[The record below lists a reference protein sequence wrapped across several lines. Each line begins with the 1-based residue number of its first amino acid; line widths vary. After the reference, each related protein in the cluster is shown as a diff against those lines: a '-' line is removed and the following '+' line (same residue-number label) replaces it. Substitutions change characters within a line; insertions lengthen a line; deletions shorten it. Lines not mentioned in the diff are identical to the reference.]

1 MSRLTPLLAVSA
13 LALALAG
20 CSGAPAPLPSGSSG
34 AIDHTEQSTI
44 DGEWTLTRTVTA
56 TDDVNNPAHAV
67 GTVSVRSLLFGDIIC
82 DGGPC
87 SGGVLSGPSQSIR
100 DSSTFTSSGNTI
112 TYEFTGFLNCIRQD
126 TGAVLVADGYSYT
139 AHVELK
145 TIATDA
151 KDDSKASTLEGT
163 MTYTDSITAKAIEAG
178 CSRDPV
184 TATTSFDLSALRTT
198 VAIPDPNATST
209 PAPN

>member
-1 MSRLTPLLAVSA
+1 MSRFLPLLAVPV

-20 CSGAPAPLPSGSSG
+20 CSGAPAPTPSGSSG
-34 AIDHTEQSTI
+34 VVDHTEQSTI

-67 GTVSVRSLLFGDIIC
+67 GTVSVRALLFGDVVC

-87 SGGVLSGPSQSIR
+87 SGGVLSGPTQGVR

-126 TGAVLVADGYSYT
+126 TGGVLVADGYSYT
-139 AHVELK
+139 THVELK
-145 TIATDA
+145 AIATDA
-151 KDDSKASTLEGT
+151 EDDSKASTLEGT
-163 MTYTDSITAKAIEAG
+163 MTYTDSITATAIEAG
-178 CSRDPV
+178 CARDPI
-184 TATTSFDLSALRTT
+184 TATTSYDLSAVRTT
-198 VAIPDPNATST
+198 VAITEPGATPT
-209 PAPN
+209 AAP